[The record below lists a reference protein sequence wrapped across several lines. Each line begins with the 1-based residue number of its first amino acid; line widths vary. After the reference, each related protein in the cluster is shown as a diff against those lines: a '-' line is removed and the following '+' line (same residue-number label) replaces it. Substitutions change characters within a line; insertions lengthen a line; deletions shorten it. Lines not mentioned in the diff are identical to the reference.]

1 MARRCSLF
9 QTASMILALGK
20 LLLRAGWAPAAV
32 LMFHA
37 VVAKTVW
44 REPLDFTIHF
54 LGGAAIAYFFFYALQ
69 YLERLV
75 GPTSGFGRYLFAYA
89 LACAEGLNWEFV
101 ERFYDV
107 YLHTHIQ
114 QSVQETMSDLIGDAC
129 GAASGLLLL
138 FLVRCLCRA
147 STPALRPSFGE
158 NAPVR

>member
-89 LACAEGLNWEFV
+89 LAWVTRSTGTISILYSLF
-101 ERFYDV
+101 
-107 YLHTHIQ
+107 
-114 QSVQETMSDLIGDAC
+114 SVFMKSAYIV
-129 GAASGLLLL
+129 SSRL
-138 FLVRCLCRA
+138 FQ
-147 STPALRPSFGE
+147 
-158 NAPVR
+158 